1 MLWRKQY
8 KLSALFLI
16 MKKYVEKRPWGG
28 FQRFTLNEISTV
40 KILTIKPKQKFSL
53 QYHKKRKEFWRF
65 LDNEAK
71 VTIGKKTIKAK
82 RGTELIIA
90 PKTLH
95 RIEALNKEVNVLE
108 VSFGRFDENDIIRI
122 EDKYGRV

>member
-1 MLWRKQY
+1 
-8 KLSALFLI
+8 

-40 KILTIKPKQKFSL
+40 KILTIKPRQKFSL
-53 QYHKKRKEFWRF
+53 QYHNKRKEFWRF
-65 LDNEAK
+65 LDNPAK
-71 VTIGKKTIKAK
+71 VTIGKKTIKANK
-82 RGTELIIA
+82 GKEIIIN

-95 RIEALNKEVNVLE
+95 RIEALDKEVNVLE
-108 VSFGRFDENDIIRI
+108 VSFGKFEENDIIRL